1 MYRFLC
7 LIVRAFI
14 SLIFRVKVVG
24 ADNIPGEGGFL
35 LCGNHISN
43 WDAPL
48 IQVFIKRRIYYM
60 AKDELFHAFGV
71 GLILKLIKA
80 IPVKRSG
87 ADFNSIKLA
96 IKTVKNGDVLGI
108 FPTGQREKVKGEG
121 EVKSGVGFLAVKTD
135 APVIPVRIVASYR
148 LFSRVT
154 MYIGS
159 PRTYSPSE
167 GRPTA
172 EDYENISK
180 AIYNDIKMLGEE

>member
-7 LIVRAFI
+7 MLIRGFM
-14 SLIFRVKVVG
+14 SLVFRVNVVG
-24 ADNIPGEGGFL
+24 SDNIPDEGGFL
-35 LCGNHISN
+35 LCSNHISN

-80 IPVKRSG
+80 IPVKRTG
-87 ADFNSIKLA
+87 ADLNSIKLA
-96 IKTVKNGDVLGI
+96 IKTIKSGDVLGI

-135 APVIPVRIVASYR
+135 APVVPVRIEASYR
-148 LFSRVT
+148 IFSKVNL
-154 MYIGS
+154 YIGK

-167 GRPTA
+167 GKPTA

>member
-7 LIVRAFI
+7 AIVRCFV
-14 SLIFRVKVVG
+14 SLLFRVKVVG
-24 ADNIPGEGGFL
+24 SENIPQEGGFL
-35 LCGNHISN
+35 LCSNHISN
-43 WDAPL
+43 WDAPIL
-48 IQVFIKRRIYYM
+48 QVFIKRRIYYM
-60 AKDELFHAFGV
+60 AKAELFHAFGV

-135 APVIPVRIVASYR
+135 APVVPINIKASYR

-154 MYIGS
+154 VHIGK
-159 PRTYSPSE
+159 PCTYAPID
-167 GRPTA
+167 GKPTA
-172 EDYENISK
+172 EDYENISRS
-180 AIYNDIKMLGEE
+180 IYSEIKHLGGE